1 MLRVNEDSS
10 RWVYRW
16 AMLVTLLT
24 FPLIWLGGL
33 VTTHD
38 AGMAV
43 PDWPGTFGYNLFLY
57 PWSAW
62 LYGPFDLFV
71 EHGHRLLASL
81 VGLLAICLC
90 VVAYRNEK
98 RTWVRNVCFL
108 FLAAIISQ
116 GVLGGARVL
125 LDARTAAMIHG
136 CTGPLVFAL
145 GSFILM
151 ACSTDWRR
159 ATQDRSTI
167 PVSRGLLR
175 FSYLLVLTSILQL
188 FVGAHLRHA
197 QPTWL
202 PSFFTSIVHT
212 HLLMATLITVSI
224 FGIFVLVRTDHN
236 RHVMELRLPANM
248 LLAIVLSQVALGLAT
263 WVANYATPWVELTPW
278 LAKYTLQGKGFWESM
293 IVTGHQATGSLLIVF
308 SLWMVCRVATRMKK
322 TENAQPMINDT
333 TIHQEKATELV
344 AVGSAI

>member
-1 MLRVNEDSS
+1 
-10 RWVYRW
+10 
-16 AMLVTLLT
+16 MLVTLLT

-98 RTWVRNVCFL
+98 RIWVRNLCFA

-116 GVLGGARVL
+116 GVLGGVRVL

-136 CTGPLVFAL
+136 CTGPLVFAT
-145 GSFILM
+145 GSFIVM

-159 ATQDRSTI
+159 ATQNASTT
-167 PVSRGLLR
+167 PVSRGLQR
-175 FSYLLVLTSILQL
+175 ISYLLVFMSVVQL
-188 FVGAHLRHA
+188 FVGAQLRHA

-202 PSFFTSIVHT
+202 PPFFTSIVHT
-212 HLLMATLITVSI
+212 HLLMATLITLSI
-224 FGIFVLVRTDHN
+224 FGIFVLVRADHN
-236 RHVMELRLPANM
+236 RRAVELRLPANM
-248 LLAIVLSQVALGLAT
+248 LLLIVVAQIALGLAT
-263 WVANYATPWVELTPW
+263 WIANYATPWMELTPW

-293 IVTGHQATGSLLIVF
+293 IVTGHQATGSLLIVC
-308 SLWMVCRVATRMKK
+308 SLWMVCRIATRTNKA
-322 TENAQPMINDT
+322 ENSQPMFKDT
-333 TIHQEKATELV
+333 SIQHEKATELV
-344 AVGSAI
+344 AVGGKV

>member
-1 MLRVNEDSS
+1 MLPVNEDSS

-16 AMLVTLLT
+16 ALLVTLLT

-98 RTWVRNVCFL
+98 RIWVRNVCFA

-145 GSFILM
+145 GSFVLM
-151 ACSTDWRR
+151 VCSADWRR
-159 ATQDRSTI
+159 ATQDGSKL

-175 FSYLLVLTSILQL
+175 LSYMLVLMSIVQL
-188 FVGAHLRHA
+188 FVGAQLRHA

-202 PSFFTSIVHT
+202 PPFFTSIVHT
-212 HLLMATLITVSI
+212 HLLMATLITLSI

-248 LLAIVLSQVALGLAT
+248 LLIIVLAQVALGLAT

-322 TENAQPMINDT
+322 AEKAQPMINDT

-344 AVGSAI
+344 AVGSIV

>member
-1 MLRVNEDSS
+1 MLPVNEDSS

-151 ACSTDWRR
+151 ACSSDWRR
-159 ATQDRSTI
+159 ATQDGSRI
-167 PVSRGLLR
+167 PVSRGLLC
-175 FSYLLVLTSILQL
+175 FSYLLVLMSIVQL
-188 FVGAHLRHA
+188 FVGAQLRHA

-202 PSFFTSIVHT
+202 PPFFTSLVHT
-212 HLLMATLITVSI
+212 HLLMATLITLSI
-224 FGIFVLVRTDHN
+224 FGICVLVRTDHN
-236 RHVMELRLPANM
+236 RRVMELRLPSNM
-248 LLAIVLSQVALGLAT
+248 LLIVVLAQVALGLAT

-278 LAKYTLQGKGFWESM
+278 LANYTLQGKGFWESM

-308 SLWMVCRVATRMKK
+308 SLWMVCRVATRTKK
-322 TENAQPMINDT
+322 AEKAQPMINDT
-333 TIHQEKATELV
+333 TIHQEKATEFV
-344 AVGSAI
+344 AVGSTV